1 MSEPTVEETTDAPN
15 ALCAFTVVV
24 DGDGVPRIFGQ
35 GIEGVRPFRD
45 PTALDIRR
53 ALLELV
59 SDYNA
64 QAAAQYVA
72 DELKKAGV
80 FPAEEPSVSER
91 VSAALAASV
100 ESD

>member
-1 MSEPTVEETTDAPN
+1 MSEPTQETTDAPN

-24 DGDGVPRIFGQ
+24 DGDGVPRLYGQ
-35 GIEGVRPFRD
+35 GIEGVRPYRE

-64 QAAAQYVA
+64 QAAAQYVV
-72 DELKKAGV
+72 DELKKSGV
-80 FPAEEPSVSER
+80 VPAEEPSVSER